1 MLRVFNTLGK
11 KKEAFSPLKQGEVK
25 MYVCGVTVYD
35 DCHLGHGRAYVTFD
49 VIRRYLEYSGYKVT
63 YIQNFTDID
72 DKIIKRANEG
82 NKTIEEIASIYTE
95 KYFAAMDR
103 LNVKRADFYPE
114 ATGHIPDIIE
124 ATSSLIK
131 KGFAYTIEG
140 DVYFRIKSLPS
151 YGELSGRVIEDMK
164 AGARVEVDERKEHPL
179 DFALWK
185 SAKKGE
191 PSWPSPWGGGRPGW
205 HIECTVMSTKYLG
218 ESFDIH
224 GGGIDLVFP
233 HHENELIQAYGIS
246 GKKLSRYWLHNGFVT
261 IDKEKMSKSLK
272 NFFTLEQIFKK
283 FDPEAVRY
291 FLISTHYRSPLDFSE
306 DKLKEAE
313 AGLNSLYQTFRQVE
327 EVRRYLQIGVP
338 REATIPGQFRDAMDN
353 DFNTP
358 EALGTMHELSR
369 DINQALNNW
378 YREKKGGEEIL
389 KKCSLLRECGEVL
402 GLFFKKH
409 GRMDLPSSAE
419 AVAAHDKIEEL
430 IALRETARKNREW
443 QKADEL
449 RKKLQDMG
457 VIIED
462 TPEATRWYK
471 KD

>member
-1 MLRVFNTLGK
+1 MLKVFNTLGH
-11 KKEAFSPLKQGEVK
+11 KKETFTPLKQGTVK

-35 DCHLGHGRAYVTFD
+35 DCHLGHGRAYVSFD

-72 DKIIKRANEG
+72 DKIIKRANEE
-82 NKTIEEIASIYTE
+82 NKTVEEIARIYTE
-95 KYFAAMDR
+95 KYFAVMDR

-114 ATGHIPDIIE
+114 ATGHIPDMIE
-124 ATSSLIK
+124 AISSLIK
-131 KGFAYTIEG
+131 NGFAYVIEG

-151 YGELSGRVIEDMK
+151 YGELSGRNIEDMK
-164 AGARVEVDERKEHPL
+164 AGARVEVDDRKEHPL

-185 SAKKGE
+185 AAKEGE
-191 PSWPSPWGGGRPGW
+191 PFWRSPWGGGRPGW
-205 HIECTVMSTKYLG
+205 HIECTAMSTKYLG

-224 GGGIDLVFP
+224 GGGIDLIFP
-233 HHENELIQAYGIS
+233 HHENELSQAYGIN

-272 NFFTLEQIFKK
+272 NFFTLEEIFKK

-313 AGLNSLYQTFRQVE
+313 ASLDSLYQTFRQAE
-327 EVRRYLQIGVP
+327 GVRHDLQMGLSVGTVP
-338 REATIPGQFRDAMDN
+338 KQFTDAMDN

-369 DINQALNNW
+369 DINQAMNNW
-378 YREKKGGEEIL
+378 YREKKGGDEIL
-389 KKCSLLRECGEVL
+389 KKCSVLRKCGEVL

-409 GRMDLPSSAE
+409 GRPDLPASVEVMAP
-419 AVAAHDKIEEL
+419 HDKIEEL
-430 IALRETARKNREW
+430 IALRETARKNKQW
-443 QKADEL
+443 QKADEF
-449 RKKLQDMG
+449 RKKLQDLG

-462 TPEATRWYK
+462 TPKGTRWYK
-471 KD
+471 KKD